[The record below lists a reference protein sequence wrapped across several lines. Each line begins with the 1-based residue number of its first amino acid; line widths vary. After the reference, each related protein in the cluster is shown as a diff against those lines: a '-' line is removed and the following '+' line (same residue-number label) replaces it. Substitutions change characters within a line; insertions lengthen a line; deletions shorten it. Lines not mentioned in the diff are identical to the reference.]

1 MTKTEF
7 FEKCDAVADSV
18 CNENKKQGATVG
30 SLNVANVLNQIF
42 FDVKKLQS
50 AVYYGQEEMVSEENE
65 KKLADYAQLLNK
77 WTVAIDAMIEL
88 L

>member
-7 FEKCDAVADSV
+7 FEKCDAVADSF
-18 CNENKKQGATVG
+18 CNVNTKQGATVG
-30 SLNVANVLNQIF
+30 SLNIANALNQIF
-42 FDVKKLQS
+42 FEIKKLQS
-50 AVYYGQEEMVSEENE
+50 AVYYGQEETVSEENE
-65 KKLADYAQLLNK
+65 KKLADYAEKLEK